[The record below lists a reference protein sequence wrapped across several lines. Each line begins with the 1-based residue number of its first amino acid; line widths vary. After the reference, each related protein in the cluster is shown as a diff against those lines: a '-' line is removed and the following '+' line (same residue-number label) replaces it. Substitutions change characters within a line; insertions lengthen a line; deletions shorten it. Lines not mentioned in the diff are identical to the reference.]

1 MNFEISLQDL
11 IRIVGIFASI
21 YVLKCVYDIIY
32 IAYFG
37 PLSKIPGPKV
47 AHLTKFYIGVK
58 QISGQRWKW
67 LQNEIMPKY
76 GKIVRV
82 SPDIVVFS
90 DKDIVK
96 QFLVTNEMP
105 KNKNYE
111 RLRID
116 EKYSTLFTARDK
128 ELHKRRRRILSPAF
142 SIKHLSSLEPF
153 MHTCINDLIAKIDGE
168 ICKNGGKA
176 AINIYL
182 LIQYNAL
189 DIIGETAFGG
199 SFKMV
204 TNGNHPMPAKVFGD
218 LKRRVLRSLFPL
230 LKPFLKQD
238 PYLVNFTNKII
249 KQRRQESSQKKD
261 LLQMMLDTKQ
271 HADGLSDFEIY
282 DQSIEFLIAGSDTT
296 SFTATMIMIM
306 LVKHPKV
313 LEKLI
318 KEIDET
324 LVGLGSEEI
333 PTHDKIKHLP
343 YLNGVINEGL
353 RLFPTSRDFGPG
365 KEATEDLVLGGYFIP
380 KGTLVISNTLE
391 LHTSKE
397 YWGENA
403 KEFVPERWLEPE
415 KLTPDCFIPF
425 SAGARNCIGLNFAW
439 MELRL
444 TIATLLHRYNFKDIE
459 NQEIELLQ
467 FITPSLKSKEYNLIA
482 SMRN

>member
-1 MNFEISLQDL
+1 
-11 IRIVGIFASI
+11 
-21 YVLKCVYDIIY
+21 
-32 IAYFG
+32 
-37 PLSKIPGPKV
+37 KIPGPKV
-47 AHLTKFYIGVK
+47 SHLTKFYIGVK

-67 LQNEIMPKY
+67 LQNEIVPKY

-82 SPDIVVFS
+82 SPEAVLFS

-96 QFLVTNEMP
+96 QILLTNELP

-128 ELHKRRRRILSPAF
+128 EIHKRRRRVLSPAF

-153 MHTCINDLIAKIDGE
+153 MRTCINDLIAKVDGE
-168 ICKNGGKA
+168 ISKYGSKA
-176 AINIYL
+176 AINLYL

-199 SFKMV
+199 SFKLV
-204 TNGNHPMPAKVFGD
+204 TNGNHPMPSKVFSE
-218 LKRRVLRSLFPL
+218 LRRRALRSLFPF

-238 PYLVNFTNKII
+238 PYLIDFTNKII
-249 KQRRQESSQKKD
+249 KQRRQESSHKKD
-261 LLQMMLDTKQ
+261 LLQMMLDTKG
-271 HADGLSDFEIY
+271 HEDGLTDFEIY

-306 LVKHPKV
+306 LVKHPEA
-313 LEKLI
+313 LEKLV
-318 KEIDET
+318 KEIDEA
-324 LVGLGSEEI
+324 LAEIGSEEI
-333 PTHDKIKHLP
+333 PTHDQIKHLP

-353 RLFPTSRDFGPG
+353 RLFPTSRGPG

-380 KGTLVISNTLE
+380 KGTLVIANTLG
-391 LHTSKE
+391 LHISKE
-397 YWGENA
+397 YWGENT

-415 KLTPDCFIPF
+415 KLTPDSFIPF
-425 SAGARNCIGLNFAW
+425 SA
-439 MELRL
+439 
-444 TIATLLHRYNFKDIE
+444 DIE

-467 FITPSLKSKEYNLIA
+467 FITPSLKSKKYEVA
-482 SMRN
+482 VSMRN